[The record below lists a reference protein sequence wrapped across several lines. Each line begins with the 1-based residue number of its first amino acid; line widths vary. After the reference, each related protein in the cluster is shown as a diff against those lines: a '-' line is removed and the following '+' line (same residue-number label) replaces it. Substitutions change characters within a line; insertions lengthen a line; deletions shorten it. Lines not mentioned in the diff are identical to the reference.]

1 VTGVATGD
9 ATATT
14 VAQVV
19 SEGARALLPQL
30 TRETTPREHLRADDA
45 SPSSLQSLEDPEGR
59 DSRRSPE
66 SLEDLARREAREI
79 VAAVMRQ
86 PRFWPSIAGDTP
98 LGADARATIESA
110 IARRARGAP
119 LAYAVRS
126 APFRHLT
133 LYVDERVLI
142 PRPET
147 EYLVDR
153 IMAFGAD
160 RLRGVAVD
168 VGTGSG
174 AIALALAAE
183 GHFSRVVATDVSHDA
198 LAVARRNAEE
208 CAASLRAPVELR
220 EGDALAPLDDLAGS
234 VELLVSNPPYI
245 AFDELAALPR
255 GVRDWEPALALSCAD
270 DGMAV
275 TRAIVNDAGR
285 LLRPGGI
292 LAFEVD
298 VRRARRV
305 AHLVREAGTYEGVE
319 VLLDLTGRERYVL
332 ARRRGTN

>member
-1 VTGVATGD
+1 MTGVATGD
-9 ATATT
+9 AAATT
-14 VAQVV
+14 VAQIV
-19 SEGARALLPQL
+19 SDAARALLSQIA
-30 TRETTPREHLRADDA
+30 RESSAGEHLQDRGG
-45 SPSSLQSLEDPEGR
+45 PR
-59 DSRRSPE
+59 THNE
-66 SLEDLARREAREI
+66 SLEELARREARDL
-79 VAAVMRQ
+79 VAAVMHQ
-86 PRFWPSIAGDTP
+86 PRFWPSAAADTQ
-98 LGADARATIESA
+98 LTTDARAEIEA
-110 IARRARGAP
+110 AVERRARGAP

-147 EYLVDR
+147 EYLIDR
-153 IMAFGAD
+153 ILAFGAEGM
-160 RLRGVAVD
+160 RGIAVD

-174 AIALALAAE
+174 AIAIALAAE
-183 GHFSRVVATDVSHDA
+183 GDFSRVVATDVSRDA
-198 LAVARRNAEE
+198 LAVARRNAQA
-208 CAASLRAPVELR
+208 CAPQLRAPVEFR
-220 EGDALAPLDDLAGS
+220 AGDALVPLDDLAGR

-270 DGMAV
+270 EGLAV
-275 TRAIVNDAGR
+275 TRAIVNDGGR
-285 LLRPGGI
+285 LLCPAGI

-298 VRRARRV
+298 VRRAERV
-305 AHLVREAGTYEGVE
+305 AQLVREAGTYEGVE

>member
-1 VTGVATGD
+1 MAAGD
-9 ATATT
+9 AAATT
-14 VAQVV
+14 VAEIV
-19 SEGARALLPQL
+19 SAAARALLPQL
-30 TRETTPREHLRADDA
+30 ARETSGGEHLLDVDGARAA
-45 SPSSLQSLEDPEGR
+45 T
-59 DSRRSPE
+59 E
-66 SLEDLARREAREI
+66 SLAELARREARDL
-79 VAAVMRQ
+79 VAAAMRA
-86 PRFWPSIAGDTP
+86 PRFWPSVAGDTP
-98 LGADARATIESA
+98 LGEEARAAIEGAVS
-110 IARRARGAP
+110 RRARGAP

-147 EYLVDR
+147 EYLIDR
-153 IMAFGAD
+153 ILAFGAD
-160 RLRGVAVD
+160 GLRGIAVD

-174 AIALALAAE
+174 AIALALATE
-183 GHFSRVVATDVSHDA
+183 GRFSRVVATDVSHDA
-198 LAVARRNAEE
+198 LAVARRNANE
-208 CAASLRAPVELR
+208 CAALLRAPVELR
-220 EGDALAPLDDLAGS
+220 EGDALAPLDDLARG

-245 AFDELAALPR
+245 AFDELSALPR

-275 TRAIVNDAGR
+275 TRAIVNDGGR

-298 VRRARRV
+298 VRRAQRV
-305 AHLVREAGTYEGVE
+305 AQLVREAGTYEGVE

>member
-1 VTGVATGD
+1 MTGVATGD
-9 ATATT
+9 AAATT
-14 VAQVV
+14 VAKIV
-19 SEGARALLPQL
+19 SDAARALVPQL
-30 TRETTPREHLRADDA
+30 AREASNGEHPLAGQQART
-45 SPSSLQSLEDPEGR
+45 SPQ
-59 DSRRSPE
+59 SPE
-66 SLEDLARREAREI
+66 EMARREARDI
-79 VAAVMRQ
+79 VAAVMRR
-86 PRFWPSIAGDTP
+86 PRYWPSAAADTQLTGDV
-98 LGADARATIESA
+98 RAEIEA
-110 IARRARGAP
+110 AVARRARGAP

-147 EYLVDR
+147 EYLIDR
-153 IMAFGAD
+153 ILAFGAD
-160 RLRGVAVD
+160 RMRGVAVD

-183 GHFSRVVATDVSHDA
+183 GHFSRVIATDVSHDA
-198 LAVARRNAEE
+198 LAVARRNAAA
-208 CAASLRAPVELR
+208 CAEMLRVPVDFR
-220 EGDALAPLDDLAGS
+220 EGDALAPLDDLAGE

-245 AFDELAALPR
+245 AFDELSALPR

-275 TRAIVNDAGR
+275 TRAIVSDAGR

-298 VRRARRV
+298 ARRAQRV
-305 AHLVREAGTYEGVE
+305 AQLVREAGMYEGVE
-319 VLLDLTGRERYVL
+319 VFLDLTGRERYVL